1 MTAEPWS
8 LQKFSDEG
16 EVYEWTAAFARGKEG
31 SVARRTPGTYSSPEA
46 PSGWRILVHRDE
58 DANKGQ
64 RLTSSPM
71 KAWSSSLRPGP
82 PPSGLAL
89 LPQAWPSSLRPGPP
103 PSGLALLPQAWSS
116 SLRPGP
122 PPSGLNAVMEDNGE
136 YTAPSTSCKKIPT
149 KSGVK
154 LPQRKSFAGYL
165 EREYDIMDANLKAT
179 LGEVDFVSTTADIW
193 TVNNKSF
200 MGVTIHWINSTLQ
213 RNKAALACKRI
224 RGRHTYDVIGAE
236 IEEIHSSYGLHGK
249 VVATV
254 TDNASNFAKAFRVYQ
269 PCNLESESEN
279 EEEGDDEEPTFTDV
293 IEALSTASGDGQFSL
308 PPHYRCA
315 SHTINL
321 ISTSDVDK
329 HLNSCA
335 DTKAVYRSS
344 IAKCTALWTKASRS
358 TLASEQ
364 VEEVSRRKL
373 MVPTSTRWNSLY
385 EAISR
390 IITIPLNELNPLCVK
405 LGIKCLNEREY
416 QFLKEYCTVMKP
428 LTVALDILQGDEC
441 TYGALLPTLTSLMS
455 KTLALKD
462 DLSRMTASLPDVI
475 VKAIKT
481 RFDAVLDSQEGL
493 LAAATC
499 PKFKLRWLRDERR
512 REHVKELLTT
522 ECRKA
527 APATDNANVS
537 QLPASPAE
545 MDFFD
550 FENQPTESFSAE
562 KEVTDYLRS
571 GYELEI
577 LNQFPNLKKMYMKYN
592 TPTPSS
598 APVERLFSLGGLVL
612 SPKRNRLSDRRF
624 EKLLL
629 MRYNHCFTPKENK
642 KT

>member
-1 MTAEPWS
+1 MERDREHVRSAFDGWKYRHYFQFDSVKNDKNISVRCTLCVGRKLLSAAKNSTSNLSKHLANRHGNVKLTESPT
-8 LQKFSDEG
+8 G
-16 EVYEWTAAFARGKEG
+16 ITAAA
-31 SVARRTPGTYSSPEA
+31 
-46 PSGWRILVHRDE
+46 
-58 DANKGQ
+58 AN
-64 RLTSSPM
+64 
-71 KAWSSSLRPGP
+71 
-82 PPSGLAL
+82 
-89 LPQAWPSSLRPGPP
+89 
-103 PSGLALLPQAWSS
+103 
-116 SLRPGP
+116 
-122 PPSGLNAVMEDNGE
+122 VD
-136 YTAPSTSCKKIPT
+136 STSDGPTASKQVKIDVKPAGLGAAELKKLVAGCVVEEMLPISTVDSESFRRIIDKIPT

-154 LPQRKSFAGYL
+154 LPQRKSFSEYL
-165 EREYDIMDANLKAT
+165 EREYDIMNSNLKAT
-179 LGEVDFVSTTADIW
+179 LEEVDFVSTTAHIW

-200 MGVTIHWINSTLQ
+200 LGVTVHWINSTLQ

-224 RGRHTYDVIGAE
+224 KGSHTFDVIGAE
-236 IEEIHSSYGLHGK
+236 IEEIHSTYGLHGK

-269 PCNLESESEN
+269 SCDLESESEK
-279 EEEGDDEEPTFTDV
+279 EDDEEEPTFTDV
-293 IEALSTASGDGQFSL
+293 INVLSAPSTEGQFSL

-321 ISTSDVDK
+321 ISTSDVEK
-329 HLNSCA
+329 HLNSSA
-335 DTKAVYRSS
+335 ETKSVYRSS
-344 IAKCTALWTKASRS
+344 MAKCSALWTKTSRS
-358 TLASEQ
+358 TLAAEQ
-364 VEEVSRRKL
+364 VEEISYRKL

-390 IITIPLNELNPLCVK
+390 ILTIPSNELNPLCVK
-405 LGIKCLNEREY
+405 LGIKCFTEKEY
-416 QFLKEYCTVMKP
+416 QFLKEYISVMKP

-462 DLSRMTASLPDVI
+462 DLSKMTATLPDVI

-481 RFDAVLDSQEGL
+481 RFNAVLESQEGR

-499 PKFKLRWLRDERR
+499 PKFKLRWLRDECSRVQ
-512 REHVKELLTT
+512 VKELLIT
-522 ECRKA
+522 ECRTTA
-527 APATDNANVS
+527 AATADVPQDS
-537 QLPASPAE
+537 QPPASPDE

-550 FENQPTESFSAE
+550 FEIQPRESLSAE
-562 KEVTDYLRS
+562 NEVTDYIRS
-571 GYELEI
+571 GHELEI
-577 LNQFPNLKKMYMKYN
+577 LNQFPTVKKIYMKYN

-642 KT
+642 TSGKF

>member
-1 MTAEPWS
+1 MTI
-8 LQKFSDEG
+8 
-16 EVYEWTAAFARGKEG
+16 
-31 SVARRTPGTYSSPEA
+31 VATT
-46 PSGWRILVHRDE
+46 
-58 DANKGQ
+58 
-64 RLTSSPM
+64 
-71 KAWSSSLRPGP
+71 
-82 PPSGLAL
+82 
-89 LPQAWPSSLRPGPP
+89 
-103 PSGLALLPQAWSS
+103 
-116 SLRPGP
+116 
-122 PPSGLNAVMEDNGE
+122 
-136 YTAPSTSCKKIPT
+136 STSTSTSTGQTSDGPT
-149 KSGVK
+149 PAKQVK
-154 LPQRKSFAGYL
+154 LDVRATGLSAAELKKLVAAYIVEDMLPISTLDSESFRRYL
-165 EREYDIMDANLKAT
+165 EREYDKMNSNLKAT
-179 LGEVDFVSTTADIW
+179 LQEAEFVSTTADIW

-200 MGVTIHWINSTLQ
+200 MGVTVHWINSTLQ

-224 RGRHTYDVIGAE
+224 RGSHTYDVIGAE
-236 IEEIHSSYGLHGK
+236 IEEIHSSYGLQGK
-249 VVATV
+249 VIATV
-254 TDNASNFAKAFRVYQ
+254 TDNASNFAKAFRVCQ
-269 PCNLESESEN
+269 PCHLESESEN
-279 EEEGDDEEPTFTDV
+279 EGDDEEPTFTDV
-293 IEALSTASGDGQFSL
+293 IEALSTASGDAQFSL

-321 ISTSDVDK
+321 ISSSDVDK

-344 IAKCTALWTKASRS
+344 IAKCSALWTKATQS

-373 MVPTSTRWNSLY
+373 MVLTSTRWNSLY

-390 IITIPLNELNPLCVK
+390 IITIPLNELNPLYVK

-462 DLSRMTASLPDVI
+462 DLSRMTASLPD
-475 VKAIKT
+475 ALKT

-493 LAAATC
+493 VAAATC

-512 REHVKELLTT
+512 REYVKELLIT

-527 APATDNANVS
+527 APATENTNVS
-537 QLPASPAE
+537 QIPASPAK
-545 MDFFD
+545 MDFFE
-550 FENQPTESFSAE
+550 FQNQPKESFSAE
-562 KEVTDYLRS
+562 KEVTDFLRS
-571 GYELEI
+571 GYELEF
-577 LNQFPNLKKMYMKYN
+577 LNH
-592 TPTPSS
+592 

-612 SPKRNRLSDRRF
+612 SPKRNRMSDRRF

-629 MRYNHCFTPKENK
+629 MRYSHCFSPKENN

>member
-1 MTAEPWS
+1 MERGRE
-8 LQKFSDEG
+8 QDH
-16 EVYEWTAAFARGKEG
+16 AAFNAWKYRHYFEFD
-31 SVARRTPGTYSSPEA
+31 SVKIHSAWESFRRIVE
-46 PSGWRILVHRDE
+46 
-58 DANKGQ
+58 
-64 RLTSSPM
+64 
-71 KAWSSSLRPGP
+71 
-82 PPSGLAL
+82 
-89 LPQAWPSSLRPGPP
+89 
-103 PSGLALLPQAWSS
+103 
-116 SLRPGP
+116 
-122 PPSGLNAVMEDNGE
+122 
-136 YTAPSTSCKKIPT
+136 KIPT

-165 EREYDIMDANLKAT
+165 EREYDIMDANLQAT

-279 EEEGDDEEPTFTDV
+279 EPTFTDV
-293 IEALSTASGDGQFSL
+293 IEPLSTASGDGQFSL

-499 PKFKLRWLRDERR
+499 PKFKLRWLIDECR

-522 ECRKA
+522 ECV
-527 APATDNANVS
+527 TM
-537 QLPASPAE
+537 LIPAE

>member
-1 MTAEPWS
+1 
-8 LQKFSDEG
+8 
-16 EVYEWTAAFARGKEG
+16 
-31 SVARRTPGTYSSPEA
+31 
-46 PSGWRILVHRDE
+46 
-58 DANKGQ
+58 
-64 RLTSSPM
+64 
-71 KAWSSSLRPGP
+71 
-82 PPSGLAL
+82 
-89 LPQAWPSSLRPGPP
+89 
-103 PSGLALLPQAWSS
+103 
-116 SLRPGP
+116 
-122 PPSGLNAVMEDNGE
+122 
-136 YTAPSTSCKKIPT
+136 
-149 KSGVK
+149 
-154 LPQRKSFAGYL
+154 
-165 EREYDIMDANLKAT
+165 
-179 LGEVDFVSTTADIW
+179 
-193 TVNNKSF
+193 
-200 MGVTIHWINSTLQ
+200 
-213 RNKAALACKRI
+213 
-224 RGRHTYDVIGAE
+224 
-236 IEEIHSSYGLHGK
+236 
-249 VVATV
+249 
-254 TDNASNFAKAFRVYQ
+254 
-269 PCNLESESEN
+269 
-279 EEEGDDEEPTFTDV
+279 
-293 IEALSTASGDGQFSL
+293 
-308 PPHYRCA
+308 
-315 SHTINL
+315 
-321 ISTSDVDK
+321 
-329 HLNSCA
+329 
-335 DTKAVYRSS
+335 
-344 IAKCTALWTKASRS
+344 
-358 TLASEQ
+358 
-364 VEEVSRRKL
+364 
-373 MVPTSTRWNSLY
+373 
-385 EAISR
+385 
-390 IITIPLNELNPLCVK
+390 
-405 LGIKCLNEREY
+405 
-416 QFLKEYCTVMKP
+416 MKP

-545 MDFFD
+545 MDFLI
-550 FENQPTESFSAE
+550 
-562 KEVTDYLRS
+562 LRTSPQKASQQKKKS

>member
-1 MTAEPWS
+1 SKESLTGWTYAHYFQFLRDKDVKNIIATCTLCVKPKDLSTSRNNTSNLTKHLERCHTNIKLVTKRKQTEDESGEKTKQQKHSPTVAEYVV
-8 LQKFSDEG
+8 
-16 EVYEWTAAFARGKEG
+16 EVI
-31 SVARRTPGTYSSPEA
+31 PI
-46 PSGWRILVHRDE
+46 IL
-58 DANKGQ
+58 
-64 RLTSSPM
+64 LLM
-71 KAWSSSLRPGP
+71 FMILL
-82 PPSGLAL
+82 SGLRCML
-89 LPQAWPSSLRPGPP
+89 DNEPNQAVILK
-103 PSGLALLPQAWSS
+103 
-116 SLRPGP
+116 
-122 PPSGLNAVMEDNGE
+122 VMTD
-136 YTAPSTSCKKIPT
+136 SIKH
-149 KSGVK
+149 
-154 LPQRKSFAGYL
+154 L
-165 EREYDIMDANLKAT
+165 
-179 LGEVDFVSTTADIW
+179 
-193 TVNNKSF
+193 
-200 MGVTIHWINSTLQ
+200 GVTVHWIDSTLK

-254 TDNASNFAKAFRVYQ
+254 TDNASNFAKAFRVCQ
-269 PCNLESESEN
+269 PCHLDSESEN
-279 EEEGDDEEPTFTDV
+279 EEGDDEDPTFTDV

-315 SHTINL
+315 SQTINL

-329 HLNSCA
+329 HLSSCA
-335 DTKAVYRSS
+335 DTKAVHRSS
-344 IAKCTALWTKASRS
+344 FAKCSALWTKASRS

-364 VEEVSRRKL
+364 VEEVNRRKL

-390 IITIPLNELNPLCVK
+390 IITIPMNELNPLCVK

-416 QFLKEYCTVMKP
+416 LFLQEYCTVMKP

-441 TYGALLPTLTSLMS
+441 TYGALLPTLTIKITNLYS
-455 KTLALKD
+455 KINTFL
-462 DLSRMTASLPDVI
+462 VI
-475 VKAIKT
+475 SYCILQAIKI

-512 REHVKELLTT
+512 REHVKELLTK

-527 APATDNANVS
+527 APAADNANVS
-537 QLPASPAE
+537 QLAASPAE
-545 MDFFD
+545 IDFFD

-592 TPTPSS
+592 SPTPSS

-612 SPKRNRLSDRRF
+612 SPKRNRLCDRRF

-642 KT
+642 KTQGLVRVAIK

>member
-1 MTAEPWS
+1 MERGREQDHAAFNAWKYRHYFEFDSVKSDKNISVRCTLCVGRKLLSTAKNSTSNLSKHLASRHRNVKLIEKPPDPPTDMTAAATTS
-8 LQKFSDEG
+8 NSTGQTSDGPSPAKQTES
-16 EVYEWTAAFARGKEG
+16 F
-31 SVARRTPGTYSSPEA
+31 RRIVE
-46 PSGWRILVHRDE
+46 
-58 DANKGQ
+58 
-64 RLTSSPM
+64 
-71 KAWSSSLRPGP
+71 
-82 PPSGLAL
+82 
-89 LPQAWPSSLRPGPP
+89 
-103 PSGLALLPQAWSS
+103 
-116 SLRPGP
+116 
-122 PPSGLNAVMEDNGE
+122 
-136 YTAPSTSCKKIPT
+136 KIPT

-154 LPQRKSFAGYL
+154 LPQRKSFAGHL

-193 TVNNKSF
+193 T
-200 MGVTIHWINSTLQ
+200 
-213 RNKAALACKRI
+213 
-224 RGRHTYDVIGAE
+224 
-236 IEEIHSSYGLHGK
+236 
-249 VVATV
+249 
-254 TDNASNFAKAFRVYQ
+254 
-269 PCNLESESEN
+269 
-279 EEEGDDEEPTFTDV
+279 
-293 IEALSTASGDGQFSL
+293 
-308 PPHYRCA
+308 
-315 SHTINL
+315 
-321 ISTSDVDK
+321 
-329 HLNSCA
+329 
-335 DTKAVYRSS
+335 
-344 IAKCTALWTKASRS
+344 
-358 TLASEQ
+358 

-441 TYGALLPTLTSLMS
+441 TYGALLPTLTSLI
-455 KTLALKD
+455 KINIFL
-462 DLSRMTASLPDVI
+462 VI
-475 VKAIKT
+475 SYCILQAIKT
-481 RFDAVLDSQEGL
+481 
-493 LAAATC
+493 
-499 PKFKLRWLRDERR
+499 P
-512 REHVKELLTT
+512 
-522 ECRKA
+522 
-527 APATDNANVS
+527 
-537 QLPASPAE
+537 SPAE